1 MDKSLANIELKLD
14 NTNISA
20 NETSLATVGYTI
32 DEVLGKHQTIP
43 TLPHH
48 GSAPLPID
56 VLAEVSAGVL
66 IVASDGV
73 CIYANVA
80 AEAFFAPLKPPGLKL
95 QALLSLTG
103 FSNGAA
109 LVEVTQSGQ
118 RSNAVRIGAV
128 TGRILEGHSRRLKD
142 GSAVITLVDITSYIR
157 DAELAAHDPL
167 TGLTNRAALG
177 EFLKAQLINSSRTAM
192 PVAVICIDLD
202 RFKGVN
208 DTMGHAVGDALLIKV
223 SERLRSAV
231 RQSDM
236 VARLGGDEFAIIQ
249 SGVAQPQGAEV
260 IASRLID
267 LIGRSYALSGH
278 MVNIGASVGIAVS
291 PDDGEDNDTLLQ
303 HADLAMYRA
312 KSDGRGTFRF
322 YRPDMDADMQKR
334 RRLEIDLRRALALKQ
349 FEVVYQPQMQL
360 ESDTLTGFEAL
371 LRWRTPERGNVSP
384 AEFIPLA
391 EELDLMIPIGE
402 WVMRTA
408 CKEAVGW
415 SRPVTVA
422 VNISAVQFCGNK
434 LVAMVSSALAASGL
448 DPARLELEITEGALL
463 DNTSTVLQEL
473 NALKALGI
481 RISMDDFGTGYSSL
495 SYLQK
500 FPFDKIKIDQS
511 FVRGDQSRGG
521 SAIVRAVTAIG
532 ASLGM
537 KTIAEGVETQ
547 EQLERVRADGCN
559 AVQGYLTG
567 RPLAAAAA
575 AALLNEPAISSTSRL
590 DDPS

>member
-1 MDKSLANIELKLD
+1 MDGQIIPKL
-14 NTNISA
+14 
-20 NETSLATVGYTI
+20 L
-32 DEVLGKHQTIP
+32 
-43 TLPHH
+43 HH
-48 GSAPLPID
+48 APAPLPIE
-56 VLAEVSAGVL
+56 VLAEVSAGIL

-80 AEAFFAPLKPPGLKL
+80 AEAFFAPLQPPGLKL
-95 QALLSLTG
+95 RALLSLTG

-109 LVEVTQSGQ
+109 LVEATESGQ
-118 RSNAVRIGAV
+118 PSNAVRIGAID
-128 TGRILEGHSRRLKD
+128 GRILEGHSRGLKD
-142 GSAVITLVDITSYIR
+142 GSSVITLVDVTNYIR

-167 TGLTNRAALG
+167 TGLANRTALG
-177 EFLKAQLINSSRTAM
+177 KCLKIQLANSSRSAM
-192 PVAVICIDLD
+192 PVAVVCIDLD
-202 RFKGVN
+202 RFKNVN
-208 DTMGHAVGDALLIKV
+208 DTLGHAVGDALLVKV
-223 SERLRSAV
+223 AERLRNAV

-249 SGVAQPQGAEV
+249 SGVAQPQGAE
-260 IASRLID
+260 IMARRLVD
-267 LIGRSYALSGH
+267 LVGRSYALNGH
-278 MVNIGASVGIAVS
+278 MVNIGVSIGIAIS
-291 PDDGEDNDTLLQ
+291 PGDGADNDTLLQ
-303 HADLAMYRA
+303 HADLALYRA

-322 YRPDMDADMQKR
+322 FRSDMDADMQKR
-334 RRLEIDLRRALALKQ
+334 RWLEFNLRRALALKQ
-349 FEVVYQPQMQL
+349 FEVVYQPQMHL
-360 ESDTLTGFEAL
+360 ESDTLIGFEAL
-371 LRWRTPERGNVSP
+371 LRWRTPERGNISP

-391 EELDLMIPIGE
+391 EELGLIIPIGE

-575 AALLNEPAISSTSRL
+575 AALLDESPISSTSRL